1 MQKNKIFIGNVSYG
15 TAIETL
21 VELCLKY
28 GEITD
33 SYKPQG
39 KGFAFIT
46 FQTDEQAQAAIEG
59 LNGMEIDKREV
70 VVNIARPKEDRRRNG
85 FSDRDRRGGGFN
97 RNRNHGNG
105 RNFGGNEF

>member
-1 MQKNKIFIGNVSYG
+1 MQNNKIFIFIGNVFYG

-39 KGFAFIT
+39 RGFAFIT
-46 FQTDEQAQAAIEG
+46 FKTDEQAQAAIES
-59 LNGMEIDKREV
+59 LNGMQIDRSEII
-70 VVNIARPKEDRRRNG
+70 VNIAIPKEDRPRKG
-85 FSDRDRRGGGFN
+85 FSGRDRRG
-97 RNRNHGNG
+97 
-105 RNFGGNEF
+105 